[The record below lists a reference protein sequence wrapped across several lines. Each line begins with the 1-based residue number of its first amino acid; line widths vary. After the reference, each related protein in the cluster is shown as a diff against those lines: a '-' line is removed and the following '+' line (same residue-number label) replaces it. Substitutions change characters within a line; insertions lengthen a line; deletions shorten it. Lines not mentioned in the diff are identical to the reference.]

1 MGLTLLSQWIS
12 RRKNANKN
20 HNKPT
25 NYHRMVYNKTKI
37 NKYFNIQLKLY
48 RNCITLPRDNVL
60 TIHQFASKQKKIVWF
75 MICRWRF
82 VQDNYCWGFSSWKDL
97 PTVFLD
103 RPESALRLSIE
114 TSCFCRLSWA
124 LSCVRLSILVESS
137 IGFVLYGRVTIVVL
151 ICSLLSSRAKEI
163 NMIRWTFAAI
173 KKQKCKFK

>member
-48 RNCITLPRDNVL
+48 RNCITLPRDNDL
-60 TIHQFASKQKKIVWF
+60 TIHQFASKQKKSFGSWSADEDSYKTTIVRDF
-75 MICRWRF
+75 PPGKILRRC
-82 VQDNYCWGFSSWKDL
+82 FSIVRNRHSDCL
-97 PTVFLD
+97 
-103 RPESALRLSIE
+103 LRL
-114 TSCFCRLSWA
+114 FGLCRLSWA
-124 LSCVRLSILVESS
+124 LSCVRLSILVEWC

-151 ICSLLSSRAKEI
+151 SCSLLSSRAKEI

-173 KKQKCKFK
+173 KKQTKM